1 MPYEKIHLV
10 KSGGGS
16 TDVGDVSWMCPT
28 AQFNT
33 ATWAPETPG
42 HSWQVVSQGKSE
54 TAHKGMLYAGKI
66 IALAAMRLMENQ
78 ELIRAAREE
87 FDEEFEGQT
96 YVPIPDEVKPRAIS
110 DIQ

>member
-1 MPYEKIHLV
+1 
-10 KSGGGS
+10 
-16 TDVGDVSWMCPT
+16 
-28 AQFNT
+28 
-33 ATWAPETPG
+33 
-42 HSWQVVSQGKSE
+42 
-54 TAHKGMLYAGKI
+54 MLYAGKI